1 MLFMAPEQVSGQDYG
16 KLVDIWSVG
25 IIMYMLCSRFRHPI
39 YDGKMKIKKYSELL
53 TEPDIDFSRCEVSS
67 MGLTLI
73 EKMLQPKASLRC
85 TADEA
90 LRFPWITGNYDTEI
104 PLSPFDMYLKY
115 ETSRDLKTV
124 FSMIPFMVKMRS

>member
-1 MLFMAPEQVSGQDYG
+1 
-16 KLVDIWSVG
+16 
-25 IIMYMLCSRFRHPI
+25 
-39 YDGKMKIKKYSELL
+39 
-53 TEPDIDFSRCEVSS
+53 
-67 MGLTLI
+67 
-73 EKMLQPKASLRC
+73 MLQPKASLRC

-124 FSMIPFMVKMRS
+124 IFIPITKTRFSKC